1 MSHRKQFVAR
11 SKEIAARRL
20 GAETMIMSGRDSTLF
35 TLNEVATVIWEAAD
49 GVTPL
54 DVIVTQRVC
63 AEFDVAPE
71 EALRDADVL
80 VEEMAGH
87 GILTVSDAPFAVAAV
102 PAPAPQQGA
111 SWVR

>member
-1 MSHRKQFVAR
+1 MSDRKRYVAR

-20 GAETMIMSGRDSTLF
+20 GGETMIMSGRDSTLF

-49 GVTPL
+49 GSTPL

-87 GILTVSDAPFAVAAV
+87 GILTISDAPIAA
-102 PAPAPQQGA
+102 AAAAGASQQGA
-111 SWVR
+111 

>member
-1 MSHRKQFVAR
+1 MSGRRYVAR

-20 GAETMIMSGRDSTLF
+20 GAETMIMSGRDSTLY

-54 DVIVTQRVC
+54 DEIVAQRVC

-71 EALRDADVL
+71 EAQRDADAL
-80 VEEMAGH
+80 VDEMAGH
-87 GILTVSDAPFAVAAV
+87 GILLVSNSPFVAAR
-102 PAPAPQQGA
+102 AAEQGA
-111 SWVR
+111 